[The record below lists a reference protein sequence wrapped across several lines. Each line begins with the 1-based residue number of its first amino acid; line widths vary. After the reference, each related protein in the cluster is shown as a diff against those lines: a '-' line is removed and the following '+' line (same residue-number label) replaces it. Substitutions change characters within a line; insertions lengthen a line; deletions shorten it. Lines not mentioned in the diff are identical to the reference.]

1 MSSRQ
6 FDEDKCRNVLVRYCG
21 HIPRNYQYKDGVQ
34 QVFLVLRDHLGDE
47 NLDLA
52 GGVLYELIEMD
63 CEHTH
68 DPGAAFQRWRHDHM
82 SRHVSPPSM
91 PRRMQATDTNQSDL
105 ELPHVPH
112 MTTITP
118 SIVPTERL
126 ARWRAEHSERYPFV
140 LSDSKPLEGRSS
152 AERSCIRN
160 RKPWL
165 IDNTFYVSSQTE
177 GTLPLTTPNAKEFHE
192 MHWRAHSGDSGRLVH
207 ERQISVSVS
216 DCCSLSSPLE
226 STTKSSMETTFRASR
241 SRSSLFNKIAGCR
254 VPNAIF
260 ARKHLMVDGDHSF
273 PSHLSVSFMP
283 IAESK
288 ATETMQE
295 AADSDQHFRGPF
307 TPQLGYDGGL
317 DHRWTIGN
325 PSVTAQDNEWNQ
337 ASRRRSAS
345 PDQTE
350 EISGPTDV
358 DTYSRAKRGGFHLGY
373 NSALDWLSSCQQ
385 LPSTSTLIHTSVNTN
400 LTSASHGSAQ
410 SAQKT
415 RRRWRNPLHLENV
428 HFVMPDTV
436 ESHNLSSNRKTTI
449 VQVSPSPP
457 SLPAVRRLPSITDDM
472 AHRLEPKPSY
482 LSNTSTLVP
491 ADGLLVGE

>member
-47 NLDLA
+47 TLDLA

-82 SRHVSPPSM
+82 SRH
-91 PRRMQATDTNQSDL
+91 SDL

-126 ARWRAEHSERYPFV
+126 ARWRAKHSERYPFA

-177 GTLPLTTPNAKEFHE
+177 DLGPAFSTRFPLPTTLF
-192 MHWRAHSGDSGRLVH
+192 DS
-207 ERQISVSVS
+207 S
-216 DCCSLSSPLE
+216 SSPPDE
-226 STTKSSMETTFRASR
+226 GAISSSTTVPLPS
-241 SRSSLFNKIAGCR
+241 GCQ

-260 ARKHLMVDGDHSF
+260 ARKHLLVDGDHSF

-317 DHRWTIGN
+317 DYRWTIGN
-325 PSVTAQDNEWNQ
+325 PSATAQDNEWNQ
-337 ASRRRSAS
+337 ASRRRSTS

-358 DTYSRAKRGGFHLGY
+358 DTYSRVKRRGFHLGY

-385 LPSTSTLIHTSVNTN
+385 LPSTSTLSHTNVNTN
-400 LTSASHGSAQ
+400 PTSASHGSAH

-436 ESHNLSSNRKTTI
+436 ESHNPSSNRKTTF

-457 SLPAVRRLPSITDDM
+457 SSPAVRRLPSITDDM

-482 LSNTSTLVP
+482 LSNTSTLVH

>member
-47 NLDLA
+47 TLDLA

-82 SRHVSPPSM
+82 SRHVSPP
-91 PRRMQATDTNQSDL
+91 PIPGQMQATDTNQSDL

-126 ARWRAEHSERYPFV
+126 ARWRAKHSERYPFV

-192 MHWRAHSGDSGRLVH
+192 MHWRVHSGDSGRLVH

-226 STTKSSMETTFRASR
+226 STTKSSMETTSRASR
-241 SRSSLFNKIAGCR
+241 SRSSLFNKISGCQ

-260 ARKHLMVDGDHSF
+260 ARKHLLVDGDHSF

-295 AADSDQHFRGPF
+295 AADSDQRFRGPF

-317 DHRWTIGN
+317 DYRWTIGN
-325 PSVTAQDNEWNQ
+325 PSATAQDNEWNQ
-337 ASRRRSAS
+337 ASRRRSTS

-358 DTYSRAKRGGFHLGY
+358 DTYSRVKRRGFHLGY

-385 LPSTSTLIHTSVNTN
+385 LPSTSTLNHTNVNTN
-400 LTSASHGSAQ
+400 PTSASHGSAH

-436 ESHNLSSNRKTTI
+436 ESHNPSSNRKTTI

-482 LSNTSTLVP
+482 LSNTSTLIH
-491 ADGLLVGE
+491 ADGLLVDE